1 MKLPYIAGALLVVT
15 SSCVTPNDLRDLADN
30 VELYQQGAI
39 TEPELHDAIEQ
50 KAEEIEKRTEELVES
65 MPTTPAGWA
74 ALLAQL
80 AATESTDTATSSALP
95 EAKRSAARL
104 RAPKAQKVPDST
116 SSRRRP
122 SRGRALLLEG
132 RPSTPLR
139 VPTRGRGCA

>member
-80 AATESTDTATSSALP
+80 AATAAVGGYGVNRYRNKQRLARG
-95 EAKRSAARL
+95 EA
-104 RAPKAQKVPDST
+104 V
-116 SSRRRP
+116 
-122 SRGRALLLEG
+122 G
-132 RPSTPLR
+132 STP
-139 VPTRGRGCA
+139 PSA